1 MNASMPKKMTVY
13 DPNDTAKTTIKE
25 TTIDNK
31 HTGNMSGP
39 KKLQSYDPNDVA
51 RTTIKE
57 TTVDNK
63 HTGQV
68 QNQEMKPKI
77 TKYDTGAKTTIR
89 ETLDDVDYT
98 TNISPRGPKKL
109 QTFNRKNPPK
119 KTTKETTVEDSR
131 AGFLHGGRTKGGYMV
146 DPAEAPNT
154 SKQFLSNNEYTGSG
168 NSYNKKSASY
178 DSSYNARMNINK
190 EQIAKGR
197 KPSDQ
202 GAKIANGRDKIN
214 MLNKKQ
220 MSGVSYPK
228 VNKGPDHIKT
238 ATEMGVTLSH
248 HKDQLNND
256 METQRIQ
263 PEVLEVLREN
273 PFAQSVT
280 DVGPEI
286 ILDGDKNIETENQ
299 KLKEAKE
306 QQDEI
311 DRIIEEEIS
320 KLI

>member
-1 MNASMPKKMTVY
+1 
-13 DPNDTAKTTIKE
+13 
-25 TTIDNK
+25 
-31 HTGNMSGP
+31 
-39 KKLQSYDPNDVA
+39 
-51 RTTIKE
+51 
-57 TTVDNK
+57 
-63 HTGQV
+63 
-68 QNQEMKPKI
+68 
-77 TKYDTGAKTTIR
+77 
-89 ETLDDVDYT
+89 
-98 TNISPRGPKKL
+98 
-109 QTFNRKNPPK
+109 
-119 KTTKETTVEDSR
+119 
-131 AGFLHGGRTKGGYMV
+131 
-146 DPAEAPNT
+146 
-154 SKQFLSNNEYTGSG
+154 
-168 NSYNKKSASY
+168 
-178 DSSYNARMNINK
+178 MNINK

-197 KPSDQ
+197 KPGDQ

-214 MLNKKQ
+214 ILNKKQ

-299 KLKEAKE
+299 KLKAAKE
-306 QQDEI
+306 HQDEI
-311 DRIIEEEIS
+311 DRIIEEEIA